1 MTKPLNTLDT
11 EARLRERVK
20 ELSCLYEVVR
30 IADRPGASFEEVLQ
44 EIAELLP
51 PAWQYP
57 EITSG
62 RIVLDQQSY
71 STDSF
76 RASRW
81 SQSAR
86 IVVGGKTR
94 GSIEVVYRE
103 ERPQLDEGPFLEEE
117 RSLINALAREISGIV
132 ERHQAREETSDLEE
146 QLRHADRLATIG
158 QLAAGVAHEL
168 NEPLSSILGFAQL
181 AEKADGLPAIV
192 GSDLGKIVE
201 ACLHAREI
209 VSKLRIFARQMP
221 TQKKETSLNEL
232 ISEGLFFIESRCS
245 KQGIET
251 IRDLDET
258 LPRITADPGQLL
270 QILTNL
276 TVNAVQ
282 SMPEGGR
289 MTIRTYARE
298 LEVALIV
305 EDTGTGMTPELQ
317 KKIFLPFFTTK
328 DVDQGTGL
336 GLSVVEG
343 IIKAHEGSIEVSSQ
357 LGVGSRFEVRLPI
370 SDSNVEQVTVDR
382 TP

>member
-1 MTKPLNTLDT
+1 MTKPQDNLDT

-30 IADRPGASFEEVLQ
+30 IADRPGASFDEVLQ

-62 RIVLDQQSY
+62 RIILDERVYCKDGFKETS
-71 STDSF
+71 SM
-76 RASRW
+76 
-81 SQSAR
+81 QSAK
-86 IVVGGKTR
+86 IVVGGEIR
-94 GSIEVVYRE
+94 GCIEVVYLE
-103 ERPQLDEGPFLEEE
+103 QRPQLYEGPFLKEE
-117 RSLINALAREISGIV
+117 RNLINALGREISGIV
-132 ERHQAREETSDLEE
+132 ERHQAREETAQLEE

-168 NEPLSSILGFAQL
+168 NEPLGNILGFAQL
-181 AEKADGLPAIV
+181 AEKADGLPKTV
-192 GSDLGKIVE
+192 GNDLNKIVE

-221 TQKKETSLNEL
+221 AQKKEADLNE
-232 ISEGLFFIESRCS
+232 IVSDGLFFIESRCA

-258 LPRITADPGQLL
+258 LPVITADSGQLL

-282 SMPEGGR
+282 AMPDGGQ
-289 MTIRTYARE
+289 MTVRTYARE
-298 LEVALIV
+298 LEVALVV
-305 EDTGTGMTPELQ
+305 EDTGAGMSPELQ

-343 IIKAHEGSIEVSSQ
+343 IVKAHGGTIEVSSR

-370 SDSNVEQVTVDR
+370 SDSNVEQPTD
-382 TP
+382 